1 MQFKMI
7 LTLIGAVGLLTAPML
22 HAQTSADN
30 VVLDMQQAFKR
41 GDSARLTTLLPL
53 AKGHMLEPWAAYW
66 TLRARLDTA
75 TPDEVNTFLKQYRG
89 TYQEDRLRNDWLL
102 LLGQRRDWAHF
113 AEIAPDF
120 RMNDDREVRC
130 YTLAMENIL
139 AKVDMADE
147 VKTQWY
153 AAKDAGDGCTLAAQ
167 SHFAAGQLSETD
179 IWRKARLLVEARQLD
194 AARQVVAI
202 VAPDAS
208 LALNDALKKPETVL
222 IKRPVS
228 NQRLNQEL
236 AVLALIRWAD
246 SAPDS
251 AAQAL
256 QERWSK
262 HLTPAQRTWAWGTIG
277 KQAAQKLSDNAL
289 SYFKNASPEAMTD
302 EHLAWRARAAL
313 RQHQWHDAL
322 DAINAMSPDAA
333 SDPTWVYWR
342 ARALLQP
349 GQSQAEQAQARQL
362 LQGIA
367 SVRGFY
373 PLLAQE
379 ELGQPITPPPAPE
392 PLTTQEKSRALANPG
407 LQRALKAISLGLR
420 SEGVREWNYSTNLH
434 APGGMNDRELLAAAD
449 LACQNAIWDRCI
461 NTSERTRSVIDM
473 TQRFPM
479 PYRQAVIERS
489 RSINLDPA
497 YVYGLIRQ
505 ESRFITDA
513 RSGVGASG
521 LMQVM
526 PATARWTAK
535 KIGLSNFNPQQ
546 LNDRDTNITIGTGY
560 LKLIL
565 DNFSGSMPLAAAAYN
580 AGPGRP
586 RIWRGQPGSSPVE
599 AAIWAENVPFNET
612 RDYVKKVL
620 ANTTIYAAMITG
632 QTQSIKARLG
642 LIGPPDITAPE
653 NRDLP

>member
-1 MQFKMI
+1 MQFKTI
-7 LTLIGAVGLLTAPML
+7 LTLIGAAGLLAAPML

-30 VVLDMQQAFKR
+30 VLLDMQQAFRK
-41 GDSARLTTLLPL
+41 GDSTRLAALQPL
-53 AKGHMLEPWAAYW
+53 AQGHLLAPWAAYW
-66 TLRARLDTA
+66 TLRAHLDTA
-75 TPDEVNTFLKQYRG
+75 TPDEVNTFFNQYRG

-113 AEIAPDF
+113 AEVAPDF

-139 AKVDMADE
+139 AKVNMAEE

-167 SHFAAGQLSETD
+167 SHFAAGQMSEAD
-179 IWRKARLLVEARQLD
+179 IWRKVRQLVEARQFD
-194 AARQVVAI
+194 AAHQVVAI
-202 VAPDAS
+202 VAPDADA
-208 LALNDALKKPETVL
+208 ALTDALKKPENIL

-262 HLTPAQRTWAWGTIG
+262 HLTNTQRAWAWGAIG
-277 KQAAQKLSDNAL
+277 KLAAQKLSDSAL
-289 SYFKNASPEAMTD
+289 PYFQHASPEAMSD
-302 EHLAWRARAAL
+302 EHLAWRTRAAL
-313 RQHQWHDAL
+313 RQHQWHDVL
-322 DAINAMSPDAA
+322 DSINAMSPDAA

-349 GQSQAEQAQARQL
+349 GQTPAEQAQGRQL
-362 LQGIA
+362 LQSIA

-373 PLLAQE
+373 PMLAQE
-379 ELGQPITPPPAPE
+379 ELGQPITPPPAPA
-392 PLTTQEKSRALANPG
+392 PLTAQEKDRAQANPG
-407 LQRALKAISLGLR
+407 LQRALKAVALGLR
-420 SEGVREWNYSTNLH
+420 SEGVREWNYTTNLH

-461 NTSERTRSVIDM
+461 NTSERTRNVIDLA
-473 TQRFPM
+473 QRFPM

-535 KIGLSNFNPQQ
+535 KLGLGNLNAQQ

-565 DNFSGSMPLAAAAYN
+565 DDFAGSMPLAAAAYN

-586 RIWRGQPGSSPVE
+586 RVWRGQPGTPSVE
-599 AAIWAENVPFNET
+599 AAIWAENIPFNET

-632 QTQSIKARLG
+632 QTQSLKARLG
-642 LIGPPDITAPE
+642 QIGPPDINAPE